1 MAKSLVES
9 DSIPFTIWI
18 QNFWYTHNPYRS
30 ISISTIG
37 TYISAISLLSQWL
50 NHLIFRNHNFL
61 EFTRGEMYGPLDII
75 SNIGIINNIFKNI
88 FTFHLS
94 GGLLGLCLGCS
105 MLSFVEIIYH
115 FIIIF
120 LCRSKEIFFLTF
132 SKSSMSLLCKK

>member
-1 MAKSLVES
+1 MES
-9 DSIPFTIWI
+9 DLSQFESRAG
-18 QNFWYTHNPYRS
+18 NFWYTHNPYRS

-37 TYISAISLLSQWL
+37 TYISVISLFSHWL

-88 FTFHLS
+88 PTFHLS

-115 FIIIF
+115 FIII
-120 LCRSKEIFFLTF
+120 CCAGAKKYF
-132 SKSSMSLLCKK
+132 S